1 MDVLAVENLLPGAVV
16 TTALNRSAK
25 QHSSF
30 NYGSSFS
37 RAMAFEIEG
46 RQTIHVS
53 GTASINTAGLS
64 THIGDA
70 EHQCIDTLL
79 SISALLAEQGGGLG
93 HITSATLFCKDRAA
107 WEAWER
113 TTQLLGLPKIP
124 KICLL
129 ADVCRDDLLVEMEAV
144 AVI

>member
-1 MDVLAVENLLPGAVV
+1 MPPPNISSESVSAFVGA
-16 TTALNRSAK
+16 TP
-25 QHSSF
+25 
-30 NYGSSFS
+30 
-37 RAMAFEIEG
+37 I
-46 RQTIHVS
+46 S

-64 THIGDA
+64 THIGDP

-79 SISALLAEQGGGLG
+79 SIAALLEEQGGGLEN
-93 HITSATLFCKDRAA
+93 IVSATLFCKDTAA

-113 TTQLLGLPKIP
+113 TTRLLQVPTIP
-124 KICLL
+124 KVVVI